1 VYAKLGKRYWAQ
13 ERPSIESAVAD
24 LPANYVAMGDK
35 IIDTDKLH
43 LLPGKHYTNPDGSPT
58 DAENRENRVG
68 WEKILGYSS
77 ISS

>member
-43 LLPGKHYTNPDGSPT
+43 LLPGKHYTQGKFFLLYARMGKDIGT
-58 DAENRENRVG
+58 
-68 WEKILGYSS
+68 SS
-77 ISS
+77 LYHQGDER